1 MATIKSPAS
10 DLIWNASLMGKP
22 VHVSRLRAYCAGPAD
37 VADKL
42 KTADDLGVKVKGG
55 LRHDEQQELLKLRGG
70 QRALKGVL

>member
-42 KTADDLGVKVKGG
+42 KTADDLGIKLKGS

-70 QRALKGVL
+70 QRVLKGVL